1 MKGTDHGVNTMT
13 QDGKVVGVSRFT
25 DVFVL
30 QNGVWLALSAQE
42 TAT

>member
-30 QNGVWLALSAQE
+30 QNEAWLALSAQE